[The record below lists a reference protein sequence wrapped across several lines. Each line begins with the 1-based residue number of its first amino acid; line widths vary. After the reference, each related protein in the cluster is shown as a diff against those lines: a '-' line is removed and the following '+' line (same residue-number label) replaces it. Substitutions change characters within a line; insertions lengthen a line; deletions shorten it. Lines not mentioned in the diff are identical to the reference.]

1 MHPYTREGLYGGY
14 FSGANAVGFD
24 KLMTVFDF
32 KEITNDP
39 KLMSVI
45 LQILLKKIT
54 NRFVVDKDRR
64 TPFMIIVDEAWTLLD
79 FAAGF
84 FARFGRTVRR
94 YGGSLVVC
102 AQSFKD
108 LQKSEYHKTI
118 LENSTWK
125 ILFPQNESDLIAFR
139 ESEEFKDMI
148 PLIRSVGLLRNK
160 YAEALFYT
168 TGVAVIGK
176 LVLDDYSKTLFSTD
190 PLDFNFLRKKTTE
203 GISLDEAIEES
214 VLQKKS
220 KQNN

>member
-1 MHPYTREGLYGGY
+1 
-14 FSGANAVGFD
+14 
-24 KLMTVFDF
+24 
-32 KEITNDP
+32 
-39 KLMSVI
+39 
-45 LQILLKKIT
+45 
-54 NRFVVDKDRR
+54 
-64 TPFMIIVDEAWTLLD
+64 MIIVDEAWTLLD

-108 LQKSEYHKTI
+108 LQKSEYHKAI
-118 LENSTWK
+118 LKNSAWK
-125 ILFPQNESDLIAFR
+125 ILLEQHEGSLSSFQ

-148 PLIRSVGLLRNK
+148 PLIRSIGLSPNK
-160 YAEALFYT
+160 YAEALFCSK
-168 TGVAVIGK
+168 GIAVIGR

-190 PLDFNFLRKKTTE
+190 PLDFNFLRKKTAE
-203 GISLDEAIEES
+203 GNSLDEAIEES